1 MLTLDSGVRVL
12 PGIGEARAK
21 SLDRLGLSTVGD
33 LLAYFPRDYEDR
45 TKTAAIGA
53 AVPEEPVCI
62 SALVAEAPRTSY
74 VRKGLELTK
83 VKVVDG
89 SAAMTVTF
97 FNQSYVRDALTL
109 GESYVFYGKMEVT
122 GGKRQMTNPVFERED
137 RARFT
142 GCIMPVYPLTAGV
155 SNNLLAGLTRRC
167 VEDCA
172 GAVTERLPEEIRLK
186 YALAQVEFSYRNI
199 HFPESWEN
207 LELAKRRLIFE
218 EFFYLT
224 CGMALLKKRR
234 ERGAG
239 RVFRSA
245 PTGEFLSLL
254 PYTPTGA

>member
-21 SLDRLGLSTVGD
+21 SLDKLDLSTVGD

-239 RVFRSA
+239 RVFPSA
-245 PTGEFLSLL
+245 PTEEF
-254 PYTPTGA
+254 